1 MTQVL
6 PVFSAPV
13 LILITALSY
22 TLATVG
28 MKLVSQ
34 DVVTTGATIM
44 VVGLVV
50 AVLAEIALLRKTDL
64 SIVYITI
71 VASETI
77 LVLLYAAMIGEGFGL
92 RQATGA
98 ALVVAGLLAVSV

>member
-1 MTQVL
+1 MTQFL
-6 PVFSAPV
+6 PLVSAPV

-34 DVVTTGATIM
+34 DIVPIGAALLIL
-44 VVGLVV
+44 GLVV